1 VRHIV
6 LTHLDFDHA
15 GGLED
20 FPEAIVH
27 VMQTEI
33 ETARNRHGFISS
45 QRYRYRLKQ
54 WDEVKHWQ
62 YYSPDAI
69 EF

>member
-20 FPEAIVH
+20 FPEA
-27 VMQTEI
+27 TC
-33 ETARNRHGFISS
+33 TCNA
-45 QRYRYRLKQ
+45 
-54 WDEVKHWQ
+54 D
-62 YYSPDAI
+62 
-69 EF
+69 